1 MSLYTNNSC
10 IHYWATVFDRCTAHV
25 HYNISLYDI
34 LFKMDDSGTAE
45 IEHCVQ
51 IVFNLY
57 HWHQTHCS
65 KFMILATRRSNIVFQ
80 MHDSAIID
88 AKHTHQ
94 QHFSK
99 ICLWIWTS
107 TNWTFHKTFA
117 NNMFRKY
124 WEIWT
129 DISSNFH
136 NLKNMKSYIQILY
149 FIINM
154 FWMYE
159 GTSKLFHPY
168 GFLLLTS
175 KIVNLCVSMCLTYP
189 IRNIYVL
196 VCCAV

>member
-1 MSLYTNNSC
+1 MVTFPDWDKLRYQEPVSLYTNNSC

-80 MHDSAIID
+80 MHNSAV
-88 AKHTHQ
+88 
-94 QHFSK
+94 
-99 ICLWIWTS
+99 
-107 TNWTFHKTFA
+107 
-117 NNMFRKY
+117 
-124 WEIWT
+124 
-129 DISSNFH
+129 
-136 NLKNMKSYIQILY
+136 

-175 KIVNLCVSMCLTYP
+175 KIVNLCVCIHVSNVSHTQYLCSSLLRRAGSTLVPQLGARGRGYR
-189 IRNIYVL
+189 INIHIKIGININIK
-196 VCCAV
+196 A